1 MPTTPQVNT
10 QQVMQMGTHT
20 EKLQHTIQILPNV
33 TAQQANAEREVKDE
47 MKHTEVQDMESTYF
61 IEETDPETG
70 AKKRVR
76 FLRKKKFLKKNS
88 WNRRKLYLRREI
100 MEEKSIYALEIYLP
114 LF

>member
-33 TAQQANAEREVKDE
+33 TEQQANAEREVKDE

-76 FLRKKKFLKKNS
+76 FLRKK
-88 WNRRKLYLRREI
+88 I
-100 MEEKSIYALEIYLP
+100 IPEEEQLESEETLP
-114 LF
+114 PEGNYGGKINIRA

>member
-20 EKLQHTIQILPNV
+20 EKLQHTIQSLPNV
-33 TAQQANAEREVKDE
+33 TAQQANSEREVTDE
-47 MKHTEVQDMESTYF
+47 MKRTEIQDLENMYF

-76 FLRKKKFLKKNS
+76 VLRKKTIPEEEQLKS
-88 WNRRKLYLRREI
+88 
-100 MEEKSIYALEIYLP
+100 EETLP
-114 LF
+114 PERNHGGKINIRA